1 MLSFF
6 TLPARPAFR
15 RPGTHVLLGLGLLTT
30 TAGRAQS
37 TVSRYQFTASA
48 GTFTPL
54 VGGTAVP
61 AILRNNT
68 VSGSLPIGFTFTF
81 GGVGYSSFQVSSN
94 GLLGFGGNL
103 STAGAEM
110 SNTLTSSQLT
120 GGSLP
125 VLAPFWTDLFGD
137 ASQGASAQYA
147 LSGTAPARV
156 LTMEWLDYYDVNGDA
171 PRFIS
176 FQVKLY
182 EATGRI
188 DYLYRRGPINEATD
202 ATIGLKA
209 ADGSFLSLTS
219 AGSAPTVSSTTSY
232 NRLIRPVTGQV
243 YTFTPATTALAAA
256 PALAAAEVQLFPN
269 PAQTNL
275 AVWVPAVAGAS
286 EVRATLCNSLGQVV
300 RTQTAGLPGTGA
312 RLTVPTADLAAGI
325 YSLRLQAGSATLTKQ
340 VMLSR

>member
-1 MLSFF
+1 MPLF
-6 TLPARPAFR
+6 TTLFTQPALPLRSV
-15 RPGTHVLLGLGLLTT
+15 GLLLGLGLLATSGAAQT
-30 TAGRAQS
+30 TA
-37 TVSRYQFTASA
+37 SRYQFAASTD
-48 GTFTPL
+48 TFTPL
-54 VGGTAVP
+54 TGGTPVP

-81 GGVGYSSFQVSSN
+81 GGVGYTNFQVSSN

-103 STAGAEM
+103 STVGAEL

-125 VLAPFWTDLFGD
+125 ALAPFWTDLYGD
-137 ASQGASAQYA
+137 SSKGASAQYA

-171 PRFIS
+171 ARYIS

-182 EATGRI
+182 EASGRI
-188 DYLYRRGPINEATD
+188 DYIYRRGPINEATD

-209 ADGSFLSLTS
+209 ADGSFLSLTN
-219 AGSAPTVSSTTSY
+219 AGSAPAVSSTTSY

-243 YTFTPATTALAAA
+243 YTFTPVTTPLAAT
-256 PALAAAEVQLFPN
+256 PALAAAEVQVFPN
-269 PAQTNL
+269 PAQTSL
-275 AVWVPAVAGAS
+275 AVWVPAVAGAN
-286 EVRATLCNSLGQVV
+286 EVRATLCNSLGQKV
-300 RTQTAGLPGTGA
+300 RTQVTALPGAGA
-312 RLTVPTADLAAGI
+312 RLTLPTADLAAGI

-340 VMLSR
+340 VMLSH